1 MPFLSTMTV
10 GLVSGTLLTTEIQN
24 TGPIVDSFELQR
36 LQTEFPGVG
45 TWNAPDGR
53 LNRIFGRPMETGSSP
68 RETAMKVVR
77 KWSGIWG
84 LTPKDLMLAGPFPGD
99 DRTEQTL
106 MWDRESET
114 YGFTAVYFKQ
124 NVQGVPVY
132 NSRLQVLVRNDS
144 GYPAVSIGTD
154 LRNVEALTGVSRP
167 AGIERSMVDARAAD
181 FLGNGFVYVSEPE
194 LVVYAGYDF

>member
-68 RETAMKVVR
+68 RETAMNVVR
-77 KWSGIWG
+77 KWSGIC
-84 LTPKDLMLAGPFPGD
+84 LLYTSD
-99 DRTEQTL
+99 
-106 MWDRESET
+106 
-114 YGFTAVYFKQ
+114 
-124 NVQGVPVY
+124 
-132 NSRLQVLVRNDS
+132 
-144 GYPAVSIGTD
+144 
-154 LRNVEALTGVSRP
+154 
-167 AGIERSMVDARAAD
+167 AAD
-181 FLGNGFVYVSEPE
+181 E
-194 LVVYAGYDF
+194 

>member
-1 MPFLSTMTV
+1 MPFLSTMTI
-10 GLVSGTLLTTEIQN
+10 GLVSGIFLTTEIES

-36 LQTEFPGVG
+36 LQNVFPGVG

-77 KWSGIWG
+77 EWSGIWG
-84 LTPKDLMLAGPFPGD
+84 LAPKNLMLAGPFPGD

-106 MWDRESET
+106 MWDQGTET
-114 YGFTAVYFKQ
+114 YKFTAVYFKQ

-154 LRNVEALTGVSRP
+154 LRNVEALAGASRP
-167 AGIERSMVDARAAD
+167 VGIERSMVDARATD
-181 FLGNGFVYVSEPE
+181 FLGLS
-194 LVVYAGYDF
+194 LIHI

>member
-68 RETAMKVVR
+68 RETAMNVVR

-84 LTPKDLMLAGPFPGD
+84 LTPKNLMLAGPFPGD

-106 MWDRESET
+106 MWDRETET

-132 NSRLQVLVRNDS
+132 NSRLQVLVRNESD
-144 GYPAVSIGTD
+144 YPAVSIGTD
-154 LRNVEALTGVSRP
+154 LRNVESLRGVQK
-167 AGIERSMVDARAAD
+167 
-181 FLGNGFVYVSEPE
+181 
-194 LVVYAGYDF
+194 